1 MPRAPPPRDLP
12 PSSPAT
18 RHLCAALVCLIITAV
33 GGLLLQNAALMYFK
47 ASEVVPLYFCLF
59 SLGGVAASGLAFD
72 ELTMPWILLL
82 APGVGCCIAGV
93 FVISYKRDEYIMDRL
108 TMAIGADGPRD
119 SGMPPTQDSMRDSIC
134 NTPSERRTTEC
145 AQEPSTRALSTS
157 HSGLNRSTTACDGG
171 GDGLVR
177 ARQPNRTM
185 AP

>member
-119 SGMPPTQDSMRDSIC
+119 SGMPPTQDSMRDSMC